1 MLRNWKKILT
11 GAALLAAT
19 PTLLGFS
26 LLGPGGGEGVA
37 AKLWQLPAANN
48 GWDIGY
54 NRTSDIGAPVNF
66 GEFYRW
72 NTPVITY
79 AFDSSF
85 VTYFGPAG
93 MKAIDAAMRVLN
105 EVPHVSR
112 MSADLGEFPLN
123 SVHIHDE
130 AAQLGLID
138 LKSLALQL
146 LTEEIGLTDPVRW
159 NYAIRRRINIT
170 PSNNGI
176 YDITRFNFD
185 PVTITPSSFVNGTLW
200 TYQIFESIPTQ
211 VSDAVEFPSLQVN
224 EAINYPVA
232 ALSQLPI
239 FSGYYFTSLTRD
251 DVGGIRYLLNPRTV
265 AAETLLPDVTASG
278 GVFSPFLGTN
288 TLTNAIGG
296 GTGTNGSAGLRG
308 GVGKLTFRKVL
319 AYQNPFKQ
327 VRFTYRDQFITTNGV
342 NLKQTVTR
350 LLTAPDITF
359 AADDV
364 FPVIA
369 VRTDTSGWINNENLN
384 GISPRGGPGVIAP
397 PIVITFAN
405 APRLLR
411 NVTPSFVTEPF
422 ITDPNSR
429 SNFLFGPVLASF
441 DGTTNE
447 PVIFPIPLGL
457 TVRGIRA
464 LAEGNQP

>member
-11 GAALLAAT
+11 GAAVFAAT
-19 PTLLGFS
+19 PMLMGFS

-54 NRTSDIGAPVNF
+54 NRTTDIGAPCNF

-93 MKAIDAAMRVLN
+93 MKAIDAAMRMLN
-105 EVPHVSR
+105 EVPSVSR
-112 MSADLGEFPLN
+112 MSADLEEFPLN

-146 LTEEIGLTDPVRW
+146 LTEEIGLTDPIRW

-185 PVTITPSSFVNGTLW
+185 PVTITPSSYVNGTLW
-200 TYQIFESIPTQ
+200 TYRIFESIPTQ
-211 VSDAVEFPSLQVN
+211 VSDAVELPSLQVN

-251 DVGGIRYLLNPRTV
+251 DVGGIRYLLNARNV

-288 TLTNAIGG
+288 ILTNAVG
-296 GTGTNGSAGLRG
+296 GTATNGSLGLRG
-308 GVGKLTFRKVL
+308 GIGKLTFRKVT
-319 AYQNPFKQ
+319 P
-327 VRFTYRDQFITTNGV
+327 
-342 NLKQTVTR
+342 TR
-350 LLTAPDITF
+350 I
-359 AADDV
+359 
-364 FPVIA
+364 
-369 VRTDTSGWINNENLN
+369 
-384 GISPRGGPGVIAP
+384 
-397 PIVITFAN
+397 
-405 APRLLR
+405 
-411 NVTPSFVTEPF
+411 PS
-422 ITDPNSR
+422 SR
-429 SNFLFGPVLASF
+429 
-441 DGTTNE
+441 
-447 PVIFPIPLGL
+447 
-457 TVRGIRA
+457 
-464 LAEGNQP
+464 